1 MMDQLEINEQL
12 DKLMAQT
19 ESDIEKLF
27 AKRLKSILS
36 QMSNMYLKLSHKG
49 QQPSWTDVNKYNRF
63 QQEMKRIA
71 QQLDGDY
78 KKIIKEITKS
88 HQTLYVEK
96 YLMMAYLFSMSN
108 AEELGFQI
116 PSESMIQTALIN
128 PVEYL
133 TLPKI
138 FEFHRRE
145 LIRKLNIEV
154 AQSLQQGLGYSDLA
168 YRIQQVMG
176 FSRKK
181 AILVARTEGGRV
193 RSAADLQ
200 IEEDI
205 RNKINLD
212 KAWMSSLDLHVRS
225 SHRKLD
231 GQKAD
236 IDGYFN
242 HLGLKAKGPHMW
254 GVANMDIQCRCTV
267 IYLID
272 GKFPEYRRGRDYMD
286 ADYQRKLANRIE
298 KYMADEGITYKQAL
312 KKTQKALKPPSTV
325 IPFVDFKDWKRKFVA

>member
-1 MMDQLEINEQL
+1 MDQLEINDQL
-12 DKLMAQT
+12 DKIMAQT

-27 AKRLKSILS
+27 AKRLKSILA
-36 QMSNMYLKLSHKG
+36 QMSTMYFKLSHKG
-49 QQPSWTDVNKYNRF
+49 QEPSWTDVNKYNRF

-78 KKIIKEITKS
+78 RKLILEITKS

-133 TLPKI
+133 TIPKI

-145 LIRKLNIEV
+145 LIRKLNIEI

-193 RSAADLQ
+193 RSTADLQ

-205 RNKINLD
+205 RGKVNLD
-212 KAWMSSLDLHVRS
+212 KAWMSSLDLRVRS

-236 IDGYFN
+236 AEGYFH

-267 IYLID
+267 IYLVE
-272 GKFPEYRRGRDYMD
+272 GKYPEYRRGRDYMD
-286 ADYQRKLANRIE
+286 VGYQRKLANRIE
-298 KYMADEGITYKQAL
+298 KYMADEDLTYKQAL
-312 KKTQKALKPPSTV
+312 KKARKELQPPSTV
-325 IPFVDFKDWKRKFVA
+325 IPFVNYKDWKREFVA

>member
-1 MMDQLEINEQL
+1 MDQLEINEEL

-27 AKRLKSILS
+27 AKRLKSILA
-36 QMSNMYLKLSHKG
+36 QMSTMYFKLSQNG
-49 QQPSWTDVNKYNRF
+49 QEPSWTDVNKYNRF

-71 QQLDGDY
+71 QQLDSDY
-78 KKIIKEITKS
+78 RKLILEITKS

-145 LIRKLNIEV
+145 LIRKLNIEI

-193 RSAADLQ
+193 RSLADLQ

-205 RNKINLD
+205 RDKVNLD
-212 KAWMSSLDLHVRS
+212 KAWMSSLDLRVRS

-236 IDGYFN
+236 GEGYFH

-267 IYLID
+267 IYLVD
-272 GKFPEYRRGRDYMD
+272 GKYPEYRRGRDYMD
-286 ADYQRKLANRIE
+286 TGYQRKLASRTE
-298 KYMADEGITYKQAL
+298 KYMADEGLTYKQAL
-312 KKTQKALKPPSTV
+312 KKAQKELQPPSTV
-325 IPFVDFKDWKRKFVA
+325 IPFVTFPDWRETMAA